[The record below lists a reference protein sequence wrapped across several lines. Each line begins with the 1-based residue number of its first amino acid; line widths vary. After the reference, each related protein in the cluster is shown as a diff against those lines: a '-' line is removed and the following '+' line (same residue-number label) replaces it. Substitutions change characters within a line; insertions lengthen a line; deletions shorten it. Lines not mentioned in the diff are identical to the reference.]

1 VTPHSAV
8 TPICPSPIVFQPLDG
23 GAYFFQPSE
32 FIFHTSSFSLYGLA
46 QSSVFCHRA
55 SLVPHSARRPNPL
68 HCTRTPKPPWKGGCN
83 RAKGIVQTA
92 CQRNHGR
99 GFKIFFT
106 YRSSFSTL
114 VFTNPFLARVVFDPP
129 SPPKGGC
136 RETPLNHPPPTV
148 AAPACRWLLATLRIH
163 RQPYAPTAAWSG
175 SGLSTSGVRY
185 SPNIM
190 GHEYKSHH
198 VAGRS
203 PSGCPLEADYPPG
216 GGRFLH

>member
-1 VTPHSAV
+1 MFIDHSAFRLLSMRSRA
-8 TPICPSPIVFQPLDG
+8 IKCLLSPGFNR
-23 GAYFFQPSE
+23 
-32 FIFHTSSFSLYGLA
+32 TSFSP
-46 QSSVFCHRA
+46 SSKST
-55 SLVPHSARRPNPL
+55 SLHSP
-68 HCTRTPKPPWKGGCN
+68 PKPPKGGCN

-129 SPPKGGC
+129 SPPAGGC

-175 SGLSTSGVRY
+175 SGLSTS
-185 SPNIM
+185 
-190 GHEYKSHH
+190 
-198 VAGRS
+198 
-203 PSGCPLEADYPPG
+203 EA
-216 GGRFLH
+216 R